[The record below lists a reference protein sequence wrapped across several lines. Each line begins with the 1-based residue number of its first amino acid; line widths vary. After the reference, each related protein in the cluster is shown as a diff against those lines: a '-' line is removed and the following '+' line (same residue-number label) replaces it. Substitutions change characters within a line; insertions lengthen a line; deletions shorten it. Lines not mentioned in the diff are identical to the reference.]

1 MGNSKGIR
9 RVVIAF
15 SSIGKDELE
24 VAVDFLTRNFVVILP
39 VNEYFYESNLINNL
53 KTKFDDRLVVLKV
66 DFELTVSV
74 QQFQQNLFDEFYP
87 VDLVL
92 TDLGNREDLAVT
104 EDYSYETLDTTVS
117 QKLLS
122 FSNLLSCMIPMMNS
136 SGSHF
141 FEIEREKG
149 LIPSN
154 SEAIQVMFDT
164 LKASKIAALQSEM
177 SSAAINYAVIR
188 VLHDESFH
196 IPKIWIKAGIC

>member
-24 VAVDFLTRNFVVILP
+24 VVVDFLARSFVVILP

-53 KTKFDDRLVVLKV
+53 KTKFDDKLVVLKV

-164 LKASKIAALQSEM
+164 MKASKIAALQSEM
-177 SSAAINYAVIR
+177 SSAAINYTVIR